1 MHPWELRCWAGAV
14 PSKPHIALVPLLLEI
29 LTIYQLGISPC
40 LQTYLIHRGEL
51 TCACPRAWDFEVSV
65 LAGCSGQMAGC
76 NRVTSLPRL

>member
-14 PSKPHIALVPLLLEI
+14 PSKPHAALVPLLLEI
-29 LTIYQLGISPC
+29 LKIYQLGISPC
-40 LQTYLIHRGEL
+40 LQTYLIHGGEL
-51 TCACPRAWDFEVSV
+51 TCACPRTWDFEVSV